1 MSKIESY
8 LSRNIKKLHLFYF
21 FIFLVASFFF
31 FQFTVDDSYITFRYA
46 KNFLDNG
53 IWNWNPNDDLV
64 ECYTSTSYAILSLI
78 PISVNFEPHIFFKF
92 IGLIIGITILK
103 RIISLKLNY
112 LNELS
117 LIIIFFANPFFY
129 FHLFSGLETPLFLYL
144 IFESLIY
151 LEKRHLSKKIFYTI
165 LFCLPA
171 TRPEGIIFSTFF
183 LIYDYSIEKNIK
195 NKKFLF
201 FLILIGIIYFII
213 RLFYFEKILPNTFY
227 HKSIDGFSLLNI
239 INIYTFNRSI
249 FYIIIILACVPLIK
263 NANLSPKK
271 ILIPFIIVF
280 LFYLSS
286 RLSMNYAER
295 FFLQIFL
302 PLIAFFFIIIKKN
315 KIYFIFILSL
325 LYSTTIIKNKEEILH
340 LISYKPRMTSSY
352 EALGKELSKYSNSN
366 VKVAMSDVGILPY
379 YSNLVTYDIIGLC
392 HNNNKTLNFASL
404 KKINPSI
411 MIFLSY
417 GPEEKDIDKDYKWQK
432 DLLAYK
438 NYLKQKAYYAGSL
451 KINFNRYL
459 AIYVNEDTDQFE
471 KIIQDIKKIE
481 SNNNRIID
489 WKNYLKFKYL

>member
-1 MSKIESY
+1 
-8 LSRNIKKLHLFYF
+8 
-21 FIFLVASFFF
+21 
-31 FQFTVDDSYITFRYA
+31 
-46 KNFLDNG
+46 
-53 IWNWNPNDDLV
+53 
-64 ECYTSTSYAILSLI
+64 
-78 PISVNFEPHIFFKF
+78 
-92 IGLIIGITILK
+92 
-103 RIISLKLNY
+103 
-112 LNELS
+112 
-117 LIIIFFANPFFY
+117 
-129 FHLFSGLETPLFLYL
+129 
-144 IFESLIY
+144 
-151 LEKRHLSKKIFYTI
+151 
-165 LFCLPA
+165 
-171 TRPEGIIFSTFF
+171 
-183 LIYDYSIEKNIK
+183 
-195 NKKFLF
+195 
-201 FLILIGIIYFII
+201 
-213 RLFYFEKILPNTFY
+213 
-227 HKSIDGFSLLNI
+227 
-239 INIYTFNRSI
+239 
-249 FYIIIILACVPLIK
+249 
-263 NANLSPKK
+263 
-271 ILIPFIIVF
+271 
-280 LFYLSS
+280 
-286 RLSMNYAER
+286 MNYAER

-392 HNNNKTLNFASL
+392 HNNNKTLNFTSL

-417 GPEEKDIDKDYKWQK
+417 GPEEKDIDKNYKWQK

-459 AIYVNEDTDQFE
+459 AIYVNEDTDQFQ

-481 SNNNRIID
+481 SNNNRIIN